1 VKIQVLGPGCS
12 RCKQLTL
19 NAEQAVRELG
29 LDVRVEKIQD
39 YQAIAVAGV
48 MSTPALAVD
57 GQIKVAG
64 KVVSAEEIKHLL
76 RP

>member
-1 VKIQVLGPGCS
+1 VKIQVLGPGCA

-64 KVVSAEEIKHLL
+64 KVLSAEEIKHLL

>member
-1 VKIQVLGPGCS
+1 VKIQVLGPGCA

-19 NAEQAVRELG
+19 NAEQALRELG

-39 YQAIAVAGV
+39 YQAIAMAGV

-64 KVVSAEEIKHLL
+64 KVVSAEEIKRLL